1 MPTPIPSQQKP
12 DLDRHN
18 PGNTHWSNDT
28 FAGRNNHAGS
38 GDHSQSSTAQ
48 DLQSRENSGSGSS
61 AHSNASST
69 GATGSD
75 YANSVRGQ
83 EGAPGSNWSDNNWF
97 NKVVPPDSKLSEPKS
112 RFAKARSAIFSKKGG
127 PMGILGAI
135 LLGGGSMIS
144 FFGGPSLLLLHIK
157 ENLTN
162 HWNSQNTSFERRANK
177 IMFKRIQNTATSG
190 ICSVVN
196 VRCKYNN
203 VSNRQL
209 KQFEKNDVDALDKK
223 GNVVKAS
230 DKVDLKRSTIGEKIE
245 YLRVTYPNGTQET
258 ISAKDFK
265 KLYYEKP
272 ELRAIMHRAYA
283 PRWVAFFDK
292 VFNNGVI
299 KKFSLTK
306 KNKLAGAK
314 SEKEVRESID
324 KNTKGKEMNGR
335 YEAKENDD
343 EGKEKV
349 TEDTDV
355 GKAAKEAVS
364 EGAEGATKSISKEAA
379 ANIIKNGVGKTGNI
393 VAMIAGGLCMVQDG
407 AQSISKT
414 IRLIQ
419 MTQVISYAM
428 MFFTMADNIKAG
440 STDYIAV
447 AVLGTILT
455 TVLVNKSG
463 NVTKKAATDGMGL
476 KYGLMKEITPTGT
489 SNWTEYVP
497 GGGWARKMGGV
508 ANALGSNISAL
519 KASCT
524 AINSTG
530 GQLLMSVA
538 GGWTSI
544 VGELVSNLAA
554 PVISAVFA
562 PILSKLINSMAGT
575 LVSSATVG
583 EDAGDALTSGAVNM
597 FSEAAAAGGNGMLN
611 VDQTIAY
618 ERETARLNLAYAAEQ
633 RTEHS
638 PFDATSPYTFMGS
651 LYSSFIPY
659 MGSFSNLS
667 SFVHNL
673 VSLPKNIVPAFFGN
687 KVSANT
693 ETDRMK
699 KIWQA
704 CDDPNIPKDV
714 AAGPFCNISYGALN
728 LDKDPDEVAQSL
740 AGQYNEETG
749 EATGGTLKEWQEK
762 CGKGT
767 DGENGVDTAYC
778 KFDSEEKVNAALF
791 TIDQRVVDTMDNEPI
806 DDGGSNSQG
815 QQSQGGSLPSGDA
828 KSLAQQILDNPNITV
843 ADYGWNSGETTPK
856 SQIENTAKGQPA
868 IPDSVP
874 TQYSRN
880 IDPQI
885 LQVILLIS
893 QKHKITVS
901 SLMRTQMT
909 AGGYSQ
915 HPRGRAVDLSPI
927 GSCGDGAG
935 EECAQAVQE
944 LINANALPQGGG
956 IGQST
961 CGGARGA
968 LNNAITQ
975 KGWQSFDD
983 SCNHLHIDLGQG
995 NATS

>member
-38 GDHSQSSTAQ
+38 GDHSQSNTAQ

-61 AHSNASST
+61 SRSNASGT
-69 GATGSD
+69 DATGSD

-135 LLGGGSMIS
+135 LLGGGSMLS

-177 IMFKRIQNTATSG
+177 VLFKRIQNTATSG

-196 VRCKYNN
+196 VRCKYNR
-203 VSNRQL
+203 VSNRLL
-209 KQFEKNDVDALDKK
+209 KQFDKNQVEALDKE
-223 GNVVKAS
+223 GNVIKPS
-230 DKVDLKRSTIGEKIE
+230 EEFDLKKSTLGEKFAN
-245 YLRVTYPNGTQET
+245 LRVTYDNGTKQTVSPPE
-258 ISAKDFK
+258 FK
-265 KLYYEKP
+265 KLYYENP
-272 ELRAIMHRAYA
+272 EFRAIMHRAYA

-324 KNTKGKEMNGR
+324 KNTKGQEMKGK

-364 EGAEGATKSISKEAA
+364 EGAEGATKSVSKEAA

-407 AQSISKT
+407 AKSISKT

-440 STDYIAV
+440 STDYMAV

-476 KYGLMKEITPTGT
+476 KYGLMKEIAPTDT

-497 GGGWARKMGGV
+497 GGGWARKMSGV
-508 ANALGSNISAL
+508 ANALGANISAL
-519 KASCT
+519 KTSCT

-530 GQLLMSVA
+530 GQLLMSVV
-538 GGWTSI
+538 GGWTSV

-554 PVISAVFA
+554 PVISAVLA

-633 RTEHS
+633 RVERS

-673 VSLPKNIVPAFFGN
+673 VSLPKNIVPALFGN

-767 DGENGVDTAYC
+767 DGENGVDTGYC

-806 DDGGSNSQG
+806 SGGGGASQSSSSTPSGPAVGEPEFNQAQPAAEGGDSISTWNGLKNGELAEGDLVALSFSSGERMHKQAAAAMEEMNKAYKAETGADFGINEAYRDCQRQIAYATPGDPLYQGGLAKPAPPCSSNHGWGLAADISVGDFGSSTYNWLKANAHKYGYVHPEWAEPNGSKPEAWHWEYARRVGGSS
-815 QQSQGGSLPSGDA
+815 
-828 KSLAQQILDNPNITV
+828 
-843 ADYGWNSGETTPK
+843 
-856 SQIENTAKGQPA
+856 
-868 IPDSVP
+868 
-874 TQYSRN
+874 
-880 IDPQI
+880 
-885 LQVILLIS
+885 
-893 QKHKITVS
+893 
-901 SLMRTQMT
+901 
-909 AGGYSQ
+909 
-915 HPRGRAVDLSPI
+915 
-927 GSCGDGAG
+927 
-935 EECAQAVQE
+935 
-944 LINANALPQGGG
+944 
-956 IGQST
+956 
-961 CGGARGA
+961 
-968 LNNAITQ
+968 
-975 KGWQSFDD
+975 
-983 SCNHLHIDLGQG
+983 
-995 NATS
+995 

>member
-633 RTEHS
+633 RVERS

-880 IDPQI
+880 VDPQI
-885 LQVILLIS
+885 LQVILLIG

-995 NATS
+995 NAAS